1 MNTTLLTAGVAAI
14 IIAVVGGGASVFG
27 ATVPVIPTLG
37 RQVAL
42 GLVGVAFLAGAI
54 VFAPDNGGGGG
65 SGGTSKDVKAYRQ
78 LVVAACSDLAQGSGL
93 PPINND
99 GTTDRDP
106 YIQWVRS
113 NLTTSEGILNTLW
126 NRPVPDELK
135 DEQANARDDADNLVK
150 AARAGVNQ
158 LEQALPTQFSLFQNP
173 PPVIQQVGA
182 KLSASS
188 SQLNGSMSEL
198 AGQTCRTQQTATGQ

>member
-27 ATVPVIPTLG
+27 ATVPVIPTLR

-65 SGGTSKDVKAYRQ
+65 GGTGKDVKAYRQ
-78 LVVAACSDLAQGSGL
+78 LVVAACSDLGQGGGL
-93 PPINND
+93 PPVNDD
-99 GTTDRDP
+99 GTTDRDR
-106 YIQWVRS
+106 YIEWVRS
-113 NLTTSEGILNTLW
+113 NLATSEGILNTLW
-126 NRPVPDELK
+126 QRPVPDELK
-135 DEQANARDDADNLVK
+135 DEQANTRDDADNLVK

-198 AGQTCRTQQTATGQ
+198 AGQTCRTQQNATGQ